1 MYDFK
6 YRQVEANSRQRRY
19 KLLKPVFMVF
29 LVALALGLA
38 LSYVPDWLGRKI
50 PGGGRTR
57 GAECHPFGPAPPP
70 KPGRKLRVSTSGL
83 TRKNSAEV
91 KAVLGVTA
99 GVSNPGPC
107 PIRPKRKNHIRRSW
121 WRWDCG

>member
-19 KLLKPVFMVF
+19 KLLIPVFMVF

-50 PGGGRTR
+50 PGGGEQGERNVI
-57 GAECHPFGPAPPP
+57 P
-70 KPGRKLRVSTSGL
+70 L
-83 TRKNSAEV
+83 
-91 KAVLGVTA
+91 VLPQRP
-99 GVSNPGPC
+99 NPGE
-107 PIRPKRKNHIRRSW
+107 N
-121 WRWDCG
+121 